1 MAIAGHNEVH
11 DNLVEKGMGL
21 NAGAMGENNGV
32 INIGQVCECNVGSN
46 RENRGFGD
54 AIGASCLFCLEK
66 YCYIS

>member
-1 MAIAGHNEVH
+1 
-11 DNLVEKGMGL
+11 MGL

-32 INIGQVCECNVGSN
+32 INIGQVYECNVGSN